1 MFILKNKNNEYF
13 ARHTNSENGNKTGY
27 WTEYLDVKYYNM
39 PTFETEKEA
48 EEYIAKTP
56 FFEHEPKPD
65 IIEVKQVEK
74 YYEVKNPD
82 VTRACM
88 ELEDKLLSVR
98 NHKDAVS
105 VLLSDDSL
113 VHDMNAA
120 SGYVARKIE
129 AAGLSYSNKEAF
141 GYSDTIS
148 KMCYRNEDGNFRPN
162 GENNHNRLSFRARRA
177 ATFFAT
183 MADALLLLEKY
194 EEKANKARK
203 KNNND

>member
-27 WTEYLDVKYYNM
+27 WTEYLDIKYYNM

-56 FFEHEPKPD
+56 FFEHEPKL
-65 IIEVKQVEK
+65 IIVEVRQVEK

-82 VTRACM
+82 ITKARM
-88 ELEDKLLSVR
+88 ELEDRLLSVR
-98 NHKDAVS
+98 NHKDAILA
-105 VLLSDDSL
+105 LLNDDSL

-120 SGYVARKIE
+120 SGSISRNIE
-129 AAGLSYSNKEAF
+129 ATGLEFSNKEVF
-141 GYSDTIS
+141 EYSDIVS
-148 KMCYRNEDGNFRPN
+148 KMCYRDKDGNYRPD
-162 GENNHNRLSFRARRA
+162 GENHHSRLSFKARKV

-183 MADALLLLEKY
+183 MADALLLVEKY
-194 EEKANKARK
+194 EEKANNARK
-203 KNNND
+203 KK